1 MADFYRYRYGETNP
15 MNIAFK
21 VGVAVSIGDMVYLD
35 TSDSFTLKPA
45 SAYPWQGSL
54 TTTQAAFVQQFM
66 GINTQRWDGTNLTTG
81 NKDGTLLVHTE
92 GVHLMACA
100 AGSNFNP
107 GDLVGPDQVPGVQQ
121 LLPQQVVGV
130 GTAKAQAIG
139 RVERSAVNASS
150 VYVRLFGSK
159 QTGIQS

>member
-1 MADFYRYRYGETNP
+1 MADTYRYRYGETNP
-15 MNIAFK
+15 MNIAYK
-21 VGVAVSIGDMVYLD
+21 VGVAVAIGDMAYLD
-35 TSDSFTLKPA
+35 NTDNNTLKPA
-45 SAYPWQGSL
+45 AAYPWQGSL
-54 TTTQAAFVQQFM
+54 IATQTGFVAQFM
-66 GINTQRWDGTNLTTG
+66 GINTQRWDGTNPATG

-92 GVHLMACA
+92 GIHLMACA

-121 LLPQQVVGV
+121 LLSQQVVLV
-130 GTAKAQAIG
+130 AKAGAIG
-139 RVERSAVNASS
+139 RVEKPAVNASS

>member
-1 MADFYRYRYGETNP
+1 MADNYRYRYGETNP

-35 TSDSFTLKPA
+35 NTDSFTIKPA
-45 SAYPWQGSL
+45 SAYPWQGTLSQ
-54 TTTQAAFVQQFM
+54 TQQSFVTQFM
-66 GINTQRWDGTNLTTG
+66 GINTQRWDGTNLATG

-107 GDLVGPDQVPGVQQ
+107 GDLVGPDQVPGIQQ
-121 LLPQQVVGV
+121 LLPQQVVAV
-130 GTAKAQAIG
+130 GAKSQAIG
-139 RVERSAVNASS
+139 RVERAAVNASS